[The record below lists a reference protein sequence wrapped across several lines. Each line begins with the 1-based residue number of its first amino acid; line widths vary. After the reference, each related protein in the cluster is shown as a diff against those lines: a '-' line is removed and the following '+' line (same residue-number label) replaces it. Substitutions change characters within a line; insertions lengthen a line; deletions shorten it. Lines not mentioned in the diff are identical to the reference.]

1 MRLTYIIILGLV
13 IAGVVSA
20 YYLLP
25 TNKDLAMMKVDGSGL
40 IESRAD
46 YETQLTVGNLS
57 PEIVFPLVRIY
68 LENNELNRAISLLE
82 AYLQKNPN
90 DIRALDRLSTL
101 YQYAGRQ
108 ADYARV
114 LEKLNTL
121 RADPENLKK
130 LSDIYNYTQD
140 YSKQVA
146 VLEKLVETQPDN
158 AENYTQLAFIYRQMN
173 RNEDAANVMKLLSQR
188 NPKAINQEAMESWTI
203 ALSQIGRQD
212 DAFAI
217 ASTWLPGQTEKV
229 RRQTTLHLANIFYS
243 GRRADL
249 SLQLLAPYRDNV
261 DDADLTIALIRAEIA
276 TGQERR
282 AYERMVKLYN
292 ASRLPESLQELFLD
306 VAIRQHNIPLIQALT
321 GPGDAD
327 KLPEFRFLQ
336 LTEFYQDEK
345 QPDSIK
351 SLRAALGPT
360 KLPQWPVV
368 DAVFALALHEQGA
381 QAKAENLL
389 KVSHLQVYETVAL
402 SKATMRAEMPELSK
416 QFLFSMRPYTQVE
429 DNDLAALTWLM
440 LQHKVTDEGLKTF
453 EGFRTTRPSLM
464 VDIAWL
470 KMAAAAGQE
479 KPVTQWLNAHA
490 DDVVSPALL
499 RDFYYI
505 SNDYKHPAIAVA
517 AAKRL
522 YWRTATDDDQ
532 YLYAS
537 ALLSN
542 GQPSEAFEHI
552 KELKENGFAM
562 DPQLYNSVLYVV
574 APNEPKYWP
583 EMIVLL
589 KAQLAQPNL
598 PEESQMALIQQL
610 VNYNAADDYLPMIK
624 ERALANPNSQWS
636 YFYIAMLRKQGK
648 LAEVRAFQAAQAA
661 RPGAPISEKRRV
673 AYDSLA
679 LGDKKDASALF
690 VELANT
696 AHPGDKDLEQLMYL
710 WGTRPEEDKLDW
722 MARRAVNAPAKERIE
737 WMKILY
743 ASGGYHQIMRLVE
756 NIPADKRGHEEDA
769 IYLETVLVLGNA
781 ATEADLTRM
790 YNNTEDT
797 KRLITLRRV
806 AQSNNYPALADKV
819 LEKLIRLNPEDTGLQ
834 REYGIMLYGHAN
846 YTQAAEVFKKYH
858 AKGGNDFVTFYD
870 MGDILS
876 REGKNDEAIP
886 YYQRALVGAKMVAP
900 QDMQSELIT
909 AKSLFHLGRYPEA
922 QAMMLQVIQKN
933 PEDKNLQADY
943 VLLLLTDKQY
953 DEARA
958 FFDQLPQTAQAQAP
972 APAPMPVSIQTPVVI
987 QAPLPAPAELP
998 TQPTTQQLVITPM
1011 AARVSSFSLPRQ
1023 HVVKVRGTQ
1032 LPNEIVIQFNGE
1044 ASKQPLL
1051 RNLGQLM
1058 PAWLQLTST
1067 SYDSIVLVADHG
1079 IALSSDFTQT
1089 KGNSF
1094 TISGLIPEQTQLLTQ
1109 NLEQSNRDGQMRLEL
1124 LHAQLDLETGH
1135 QDAARERL
1143 LAVNAQYPNNPPVL
1157 SALSSVEWYMG
1168 HTPEAMDHVAQVLAL
1183 SPTNEDAAHLR
1194 DRIQES
1200 RRGFVKADG
1209 EIQLLGDNVQTIAQ
1223 LSGEQRVDGQNVV
1236 GIVADNNYVMANDVR
1251 RGETGNIEDR
1261 NAFRAR
1267 QEVYARHELDNGDQ
1281 IKGSAF
1287 FNMKTVG
1294 AGIEYLKHYFQGDI
1308 TLSGEYHRSNWD
1320 FVEGVLDYVN
1330 RDRIAY
1336 SQSVRIRPDIAP
1348 LVTVGYNRYNLED
1361 IDDVDRS
1368 WTVDAVARLPLYYLD
1383 SQIDPRLFAEY
1394 GLDAEYRRNEERG
1407 IDANSQSYLYYPL
1420 VTREVH
1426 YGTIGWHETLDTNF
1440 IEPSYWEAFGGYA
1453 YDRIS
1458 GNNGP
1463 YLGARL
1469 VQQLG
1474 LNKEFQLRFSHSI
1487 GFKDTGDDYTLI
1499 GGYFKWKL

>member
-1 MRLTYIIILGLV
+1 MRLTYIIILGLIV
-13 IAGVVSA
+13 AGILSA
-20 YYLLP
+20 NYLLP
-25 TNKDLAMMKVDGSGL
+25 SKTDIAMMKVDGSGL

-68 LENNELNRAISLLE
+68 LDNNELNRAISLLE
-82 AYLQKNPN
+82 AYLQKNPD
-90 DIRALDRLSTL
+90 DIRALDRISTL

-114 LEKLNTL
+114 LEKMNTL

-130 LSDIYNYTQD
+130 LSDIYNYNQD

-146 VLEKLVETQPDN
+146 VLEKLLQTEPDKT
-158 AENYTQLAFIYRQMN
+158 ENYTQLAFIYRQMN
-173 RNEDAANVMKLLSQR
+173 RNEDAANVMKTLFQR
-188 NPKAINQEAMESWTI
+188 NPKAMNQEAMENWVI
-203 ALSQIGRQD
+203 ALSQLGRQD
-212 DAFAI
+212 DAYAI
-217 ASTWLPGQTEKV
+217 ASTWLAGQSEKV
-229 RRQTTLHLANIFYS
+229 KRQTVLHLANIFYS

-249 SLQLLAPYRDNV
+249 SLLLLAPYSNV
-261 DDADLTIALIRAEIA
+261 TDDPDLTIALIRAEIA

-306 VAIRQHNIPLIQALT
+306 VAIRQRNIPLIQALT

-327 KLPEFRFLQ
+327 RLPEFRFLQ

-345 QPDSIK
+345 QDEPIK
-351 SLRAALGPT
+351 ALRTAVGARLS
-360 KLPQWPVV
+360 QWPAVE
-368 DAVFALALHEQGA
+368 AVFALALHEPGA

-389 KVSHLQVYETVAL
+389 KISHLQVYETVAL
-402 SKATMRAEMPELSK
+402 SKATMRANMPELSK
-416 QFLFSMRPYTQVE
+416 QFLFSLRPYTQVE
-429 DNDLAALTWLM
+429 DNDLGALTWLM

-470 KMAAAAGQE
+470 KMASAAGEE
-479 KPVTQWLNAHA
+479 KPVIQWLNMHA
-490 DDVVSPALL
+490 DDVITPALL
-499 RDFYYI
+499 RDVYYI

-522 YWRTATDDDQ
+522 YWRTASDDDQ
-532 YLYAS
+532 YLYAT
-537 ALLSN
+537 ALINN
-542 GQPSEAFEHI
+542 GQQIEAFEHVR
-552 KELKENGFAM
+552 ELKENGYAM
-562 DPQLYNSVLYVV
+562 DPQLYSSLLSVV
-574 APNEPKYWP
+574 APSEPKYWP
-583 EMIVLL
+583 EMIALL
-589 KAQLAQPNL
+589 KAEMAQPNL
-598 PEESQMALIQQL
+598 PEERQMAIIQQL
-610 VNYNAADDYLPMIK
+610 VNYNAADDYIPLIK
-624 ERALANPNSQWS
+624 ERALANPKSQWS
-636 YFYIAMLRKQGK
+636 YFYIALLRKQGK
-648 LAEVRAFQAAQAA
+648 FAEIRAFQTAQAS
-661 RPGAPISEKRRV
+661 RPGAPVSEKRRV

-679 LGDKKDASALF
+679 VGDKKDAAALF

-696 AHPGDKDLEQLMYL
+696 AKPGDKDLEQLLYL

-722 MARRAVNAPAKERIE
+722 MARRAVNAPAEERIE

-756 NIPADKRGHEEDA
+756 NIPADKRGHEEDS
-769 IYLETVLVLGNA
+769 IYLESLLVLGNA
-781 ATEADLTRM
+781 ASEADLTRM
-790 YNNTEDT
+790 YNNTEDP
-797 KRLITLRRV
+797 KHLETLRK
-806 AQSNNYPALADKV
+806 AAIGNNYPALADKV
-819 LEKLIRLNPEDTGLQ
+819 LEKLVRLRPDDMGLQ
-834 REYGIMLYGHAN
+834 RDYGVMLYNNAN
-846 YTQAAEVFKKYH
+846 YTKAAEVFKQYH
-858 AKGGNDFVTFYD
+858 AKGGNDFITFYD
-870 MGDILS
+870 MADILN
-876 REGKNDEAIP
+876 RQGKKDEAVP
-886 YYQRALVGAKMVAP
+886 YYQRALVGTKMVSP
-900 QDMQSELIT
+900 QTMEAELIT

-922 QAMMLQVIQKN
+922 QAVMVQVIQKN

-953 DEARA
+953 DAA
-958 FFDQLPQTAQAQAP
+958 QNFFDQLAQ
-972 APAPMPVSIQTPVVI
+972 
-987 QAPLPAPAELP
+987 
-998 TQPTTQQLVITPM
+998 TTQKVTFTPM
-1011 AARVSSFSLPRQ
+1011 ATQVSSLTLPRQ

-1051 RNLGQLM
+1051 RTLGQQM

-1079 IALSSDFTQT
+1079 IQLSSDFAEN

-1094 TISGLIPEQTQLLTQ
+1094 TLNGVMPDKKEMPSQNLTQ
-1109 NLEQSNRDGQMRLEL
+1109 ANKDGEIRLEL
-1124 LHAQLDLETGH
+1124 LHAQLELETGH
-1135 QDAARERL
+1135 QDASRERL
-1143 LAVNAQYPNNPPVL
+1143 LALNAQNPNNAPVL

-1168 HTPEAMDHVAQVLAL
+1168 HTPEAMDHVTQVLAL
-1183 SPTNEDAAHLR
+1183 SPGNEDASHLR
-1194 DRIQES
+1194 DRMAES

-1209 EIQLLGDNVQTIAQ
+1209 EIVLLGDNVQTIAQ
-1223 LSGEQRVDGQNVV
+1223 LSGEQRIDGRNVL
-1236 GIVADNNYVMANDVR
+1236 GIVADNNYVMANGVR
-1251 RGETGNIEDR
+1251 RGETGEVEDK

-1267 QEVYARHELDNGDQ
+1267 QEVYARHELDNGDE
-1281 IKGSAF
+1281 IKGSGF
-1287 FNMKTVG
+1287 FNEKTLG

-1308 TLSGEYHRSNWD
+1308 TLAGEYHRSNWD

-1330 RDRIAY
+1330 RDRISY

-1348 LVTVGYNRYNLED
+1348 AVTVGYNRYNLED

-1368 WTVDAVARLPLYYLD
+1368 WTVNGVARLPLYYLD

-1394 GLDAEYRRNEERG
+1394 GLDAEYRTDEKHD
-1407 IDANSQSYLYYPL
+1407 IDPLDGSKNYFLYPL

-1426 YGTIGWHETLDTNF
+1426 YGTVGWHETLDTNF

-1453 YDRIS
+1453 YDRMS

-1474 LNKEFQLRFSHSI
+1474 MNKEFQLRFTHSI